1 MHSYDTEGRGK
12 VFVAL
17 AVLSIVI
24 VWLLHIGLDFINFA
38 PKWWLSVPSFA
49 GIYSGL
55 YWIFNRFLW
64 KLGLLRKIG
73 IIKIPDLSG
82 EWVGIVESSYGQGS
96 PAQQLSMFISQLWS
110 KIVITLETEHS
121 RSRSVVASLRTDDL
135 PNPELS
141 YLYVNEP
148 KSTAPSTM
156 NMHRGTVVLQIKGSV
171 LEGDYYTG
179 RGRREIGTIKLRR
192 V

>member
-1 MHSYDTEGRGK
+1 MHSYDTEGREK
-12 VFVAL
+12 VFATL
-17 AVLSIVI
+17 AILSVVLA
-24 VWLLHIGLDFINFA
+24 WLLHVGLDAIAFE
-38 PKWWLSVPSFA
+38 PPWWLSVPSLA
-49 GIYSGL
+49 GFYSGL
-55 YWIFNRFLW
+55 YWVFNRFLW
-64 KLGLLRKIG
+64 KLGLIRKIG
-73 IIKIPDLSG
+73 IIKIPDLNG
-82 EWVGIVESSYGQGS
+82 EWIGNFESSYSQGTS
-96 PAQQLSMFISQLWS
+96 AQQLSMFISQIWS

-121 RSRSVVASLRTDDL
+121 RSRSVVASLRADDL

-156 NMHRGTVVLQIKGSV
+156 NMHRGTVILEVKVSV

-179 RGRREIGTIKLRR
+179 RGRREIGTIKLHK